1 MYEASTVS
9 SRNVPTPVTIA
20 NRSKVPQDL
29 PRSTT
34 VSISTAERW
43 EKELLADAKVAPF
56 FSTIVR
62 GSLTSLALEPSCNIR
77 FNAE

>member
-1 MYEASTVS
+1 MKTLNMYKASTAS
-9 SRNVPTPVTIA
+9 SSNGPTPVTIA

-43 EKELLADAKVAPF
+43 EKELLADSKVARLF
-56 FSTIVR
+56 LLYF
-62 GSLTSLALEPSCNIR
+62 
-77 FNAE
+77 